1 MIHNVFFLLI
11 LLIAAMEKTLTHLS
25 TMQTHATNYLMLN
38 RIKTLSNWSKY
49 YLRSG
54 EKCR

>member
-25 TMQTHATNYLMLN
+25 TMQTHTTNYLMLN
-38 RIKTLSNWSKY
+38 GIKTLSNWSKY

-54 EKCR
+54 